1 MVLGFLC
8 LFVSSFGLF
17 VCFFIKLL
25 AFVIDAHF
33 LGGYRKYENSQTGIN
48 YRLTTG
54 SPSSKYE
61 HRRALALLHSI
72 LYKELYGEKTYR
84 FCSLRR

>member
-25 AFVIDAHF
+25 AFVIDADF
-33 LGGYRKYENSQTGIN
+33 LGEYRK
-48 YRLTTG
+48 
-54 SPSSKYE
+54 
-61 HRRALALLHSI
+61 
-72 LYKELYGEKTYR
+72 
-84 FCSLRR
+84 